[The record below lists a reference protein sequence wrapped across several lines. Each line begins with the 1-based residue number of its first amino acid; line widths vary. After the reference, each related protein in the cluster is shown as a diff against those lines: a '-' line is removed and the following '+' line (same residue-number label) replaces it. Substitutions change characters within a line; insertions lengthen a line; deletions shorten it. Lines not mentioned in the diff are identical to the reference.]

1 MHSSNEISNTSQS
14 TAGSRPTISVW
25 GRSVFFCGLCATGAV
40 AVAGFLMDYDP
51 GSQFSTLAQPIAS
64 RDSVSIET
72 SNVTSDLTP
81 VKQTIDLVDAAF
93 DETWRDA
100 RLQTADTVDHLTYA
114 RRMSLGLAGTVP
126 SLEEL
131 RVLESVPSD
140 LRNERWLEHLLA
152 DDRTNL
158 FLAERLARAFVGV
171 EDGPFLVY
179 RRSRFVSWL
188 AQQLKQNV
196 PYDQIVRQLITE
208 NGTWTQSPAVNFY
221 SKTIDQNEDKNQ
233 VDPILLAGRTSRAFL
248 GMRIDCLQ
256 CHDDFL
262 GNVNLGDPEDP
273 SGGQQTDFHSL
284 AAFFSGTEIS
294 LGGVHSSRDPV
305 PWRVQLLGDSDESN
319 VPPVL
324 PFLRKLDGGESDPR
338 LRLANW
344 VTHRQNRP
352 FARSII
358 NRMWAIVYGKPLV
371 DPVDD
376 IPLAGP
382 FPKPLE
388 IMVDDFVASQYDLRR
403 AITVIASCKPGRL
416 DSRAAFEITYPHGE
430 NFAVFPMRRLR
441 PDQVA
446 GAIVQSSSLTTINS
460 QAHILDRLM
469 KFGSK
474 NEFVERFGDPG
485 ESEFEQRGETVT
497 QKLLMMNGSMLSDRI
512 NEGMHSVVHL
522 AGLSPDAEKLLET
535 IFLTV
540 LSRRPTTEEQSHFI
554 PSIDATSGDQRKER
568 AQDIYWALVNSV
580 EFTWNH

>member
-1 MHSSNEISNTSQS
+1 MQVNNKISGTSQTS
-14 TAGSRPTISVW
+14 ADSRPKDNRW
-25 GRSVFFCGLCATGAV
+25 GRNAFFCALCVTGAA
-40 AVAGFLMDYDP
+40 AVAGFLMGYDP
-51 GSQFSTLAQPIAS
+51 GLRFSTLAQPT
-64 RDSVSIET
+64 DGVNLET
-72 SNVTSDLTP
+72 EDVAAELTP
-81 VKQTIDLVDAAF
+81 VKQTIDLIDAAF
-93 DETWRDA
+93 AEAWQDA
-100 RLQTADTVDHLTYA
+100 NLQVADTIDHLTYA

-131 RVLESVPSD
+131 RVLESVPAG

-171 EDGPFLVY
+171 DNGPFLVY

-188 AQQLKQNV
+188 AEQLKQNV
-196 PYDQIVRQLITE
+196 PYDQIVRQLLTAK
-208 NGTWTQSPAVNFY
+208 GTWTQNPAVNFY
-221 SKTIDQNEDKNQ
+221 SKTIDQDEDEKT

-262 GNVNLGDPEDP
+262 GNVNLGDPKDP
-273 SGGQQTDFHSL
+273 SGGTQKDFHSL

-294 LGGVHSSRDPV
+294 LGGVRGSHEPA
-305 PWRVQLLGDSDESN
+305 PWRVQLLGDSNQTEIS
-319 VPPVL
+319 PEL
-324 PFLRKLDGGESDPR
+324 PFLKNLDGKESDPR

-358 NRMWAIVYGKPLV
+358 NRIWAIVYGRALV
-371 DPVDD
+371 EPIDD
-376 IPLAGP
+376 IALAGP
-382 FPKPLE
+382 FPEFLE
-388 IMVDDFVASQYDLRR
+388 VMADDFIASQYDLRR
-403 AITVIASCKPGRL
+403 AITVIASCKPARL
-416 DSRAAFEITYPHGE
+416 DSRASFEITYPHGE

-446 GAIVQSSSLTTINS
+446 GAIVQSSSLTSINLES
-460 QAHILDRLM
+460 HILGRLM

-474 NEFVERFGDPG
+474 TEFVKRFGDPG
-485 ESEFEQRGETVT
+485 ENEFEQRGETVT

-512 NEGMHSVVHL
+512 NEGIHSVVHL
-522 AGLSPDAEKLLET
+522 AALSPDAGKLLET

-540 LSRRPTTEEQSHFI
+540 LTRRPTAEEKLHFI
-554 PSIDATSGDQRKER
+554 PSIEATDGNQKKER
-568 AQDIYWALVNSV
+568 AQDIYWALINSV